1 MKIGGLQKVSLTD
14 YQGKISDIVFTQG
27 CNFSCPYCHN
37 PELVDPGLYQEC
49 LQEEEF
55 FSYLEKRKG
64 KIEAVT
70 ITGGEPTIQNDLI
83 PFIMRVKAMERLIKI
98 DTNGSKPEVLEELI
112 RRNLVD
118 YLAMDIKAPLEKYA
132 AITRTPVNGKAIRQ
146 SIMLIM
152 NSGID
157 YEFRTTIVKS
167 QIKEADLLAI
177 GRLIKNA
184 AFYSLQRYVPTKPL
198 DKNFLT
204 ETTLSQGEFGNV
216 KKILEKNISKVI
228 IR

>member
-1 MKIGGLQKVSLTD
+1 MKIGGLQKVSLRD
-14 YQGKISDIVFTQG
+14 YPGKISAIVFTRG
-27 CNFSCPYCHN
+27 CNFRCPYCHN
-37 PELVDPGLYQEC
+37 PELVDPGLYQKC
-49 LQEEEF
+49 LPEEEF
-55 FSYLEKRKG
+55 FSYLEIRKG
-64 KIEAVT
+64 KLEAVT

-83 PFIMRVKAMERLIKI
+83 PFIMRVKAMGRLIKI
-98 DTNGSKPEVLEELI
+98 DTNGSKPEVLKELI

-132 AITRTPVNGKAIRQ
+132 AIARTPVNGIAIRQ

-157 YEFRTTIVKS
+157 YEFRTTVVKS

-184 AFYSLQRYVPTKPL
+184 SLYSLQRYVPAKPL

-216 KKILEKNISKVI
+216 KKILEKNIRKVI

>member
-14 YQGKISDIVFTQG
+14 YQGKISAIVFTQG

-157 YEFRTTIVKS
+157 YEFRTTVVKS

-184 AFYSLQRYVPTKPL
+184 SLYSLQRYVPAKPL